1 MRISLDETGNYLDA
15 VVKEGDADP
24 EYDALMEVLRTAPH
38 EEGKLPKL
46 KYPELTWELVDDEPE
61 PDLTS
66 DEILAILL
74 GEGDEE

>member
-24 EYDALMEVLRTAPH
+24 EYDALMEVLRKAPH

-61 PDLTS
+61 PDPTPEEAL
-66 DEILAILL
+66 DFLFG
-74 GEGDEE
+74 GES